1 VIAGAFASFGT
12 GAGGALTDKLM
23 VPIPDRLMI
32 FPLGEV
38 VLFPGT
44 LLPLHIFE
52 QRYRKMIAD
61 SMAGDRTIGM
71 VLVRADS
78 SGDAP
83 EDAPEVYPVGC
94 AGQIVKRESLPDG
107 RSLVVLEGSVKF
119 RIRRELDSGEPY
131 RIVQPQALHEA
142 PVPIDQMRNWRDEL
156 RRRVDEYANNFE
168 IDEKSVEGLFAGIEL
183 ERIVNYL
190 SATLPFEAVERQSLL
205 ECAGPEQRHHRLCE
219 LVDFKIAE
227 AKLGLDSSRDLDA

>member
-1 VIAGAFASFGT
+1 MIAGAFASFGT

-44 LLPLHIFE
+44 LMPLHIFE

-78 SGDAP
+78 SEEAP

-94 AGQIVKRESLPDG
+94 AGQIVKHESLPDG
-107 RSLVVLEGSVKF
+107 RSLIVLEGSVKF

-142 PVPIDQMRNWRDEL
+142 PVPIDQMRTWRDEL

-168 IDEKSVEGLFAGIEL
+168 VDEKSVEGLFAGIEL

-190 SATLPFEAVERQSLL
+190 SATLPLEAVERQSLL